1 MRNRVQ
7 VRTIAVDDMDIRFG
21 KGAAKPGWVSATS
34 APSGDIINSVEG
46 PWGSS
51 MVTWTVT
58 IPHPRD
64 GVRMAAS
71 SGPARCTLPGRVHS
85 WESQYL

>member
-34 APSGDIINSVEG
+34 APSGGIINSVEG
-46 PWGSS
+46 PWE
-51 MVTWTVT
+51 
-58 IPHPRD
+58 
-64 GVRMAAS
+64 AAWS
-71 SGPARCTLPGRVHS
+71 PGR
-85 WESQYL
+85 